1 MTIFTRLDSPLGE
14 LLIEA
19 DERLGVTRLTL
30 DAGELPDP
38 EGARR
43 DDQALE
49 EVCEQLLAYLA
60 GRRRSFSLP
69 LAPGGSEFQRQVW
82 SALQRI
88 PYGETCT
95 YGELAR
101 RLGREGAARAIG
113 AANGANPLPLLI
125 PCHRVVAAGGLG
137 GYSGGLELKRRLLAL
152 EHQASAGQQG
162 ASGR

>member
-1 MTIFTRLDSPLGE
+1 MAIFTRLDSPLGE

-19 DERLGVTRLTL
+19 DEHLGVTRLTL
-30 DAGELPDP
+30 DAGEQPDP
-38 EGARR
+38 GDARR
-43 DDQALE
+43 DDQVLE
-49 EVCEQLLAYLA
+49 EVREQLLAYLA

-88 PYGETCT
+88 PYGETRT

-125 PCHRVVAAGGLG
+125 PCHRVVAASGLG

-152 EHQASAGQQG
+152 EGVEDL
-162 ASGR
+162 RP